1 LSTTWTG
8 NPAGCSLEPLSFE
21 AVDVTQM
28 FKQDIGVIRTA
39 AQCQG
44 RNNLSTEEL
53 LSYAMFGLRLTA
65 TWGPVKSRK
74 RRARHIVKISSACD
88 VVDLT
93 NTD

>member
-1 LSTTWTG
+1 MG
-8 NPAGCSLEPLSFE
+8 QPIDCSLEPLNLE

-28 FKQDIGVIRTA
+28 FKQAFGVIKTA

-65 TWGPVKSRK
+65 TWVPVKSRK
-74 RRARHIVKISSACD
+74 WRARHIVKISSACN
-88 VVDLT
+88 VVDLAK
-93 NTD
+93 TD